1 MRLQA
6 SRARRKG
13 RVAETLQGARVQDA
27 AARQRRARILWFDGL
42 AVDIRN
48 SRMYHVLERL
58 LHGDLWS
65 DVQNDPVMAGPW
77 FIYGPA
83 QCGKTHLARA
93 LAAYWNKQSQQR
105 SICTTAT
112 EFASAFADAVDDRRF
127 HAWCKRCAALGLL
140 VIDDLHCLP
149 DRQDVQRE
157 LVRLLDDFS
166 ARGSLLVATSRL
178 ELAECEH
185 LPAELVSRFQ
195 SGLSLE
201 LAAPGPDARLG
212 LVERLAAQA
221 HLVLE
226 ARAARALAYHPWS
239 NVPELA
245 EAVDVLARSAG
256 ACKNGAAS
264 SGTCNGM
271 GSRVGAQRALGEKE
285 VRRCLGLRQPQQ
297 AASLRQIA
305 QRTARHFRLPLAEL
319 KGPSRR
325 RAVTTARGVAA
336 YLARQLT
343 GCSLEAIGQ
352 FLGGRDHTTI
362 LHACQQTEQ
371 LLRRD
376 AAVREAIKELT
387 RMLSRW

>member
-1 MRLQA
+1 MRPQT

-13 RVAETLQGARVQDA
+13 RVADAPHGEGVQNAAGA
-27 AARQRRARILWFDGL
+27 QRRARILWFDGL
-42 AVDIRN
+42 AVERRN
-48 SRMYHVLERL
+48 SCMYHVLQRL
-58 LHGDLWS
+58 LDGELWI
-65 DVQNDPVMAGPW
+65 DVHNDPVLAGPW

-93 LAAYWNKQSQQR
+93 LTAHWNKQNQQP
-105 SICTTAT
+105 SVCTTAT
-112 EFASAFADAVDDRRF
+112 EFACAYADAVDNRRL
-127 HAWCKRCAALGLL
+127 HAWGKRCATLGLL

-157 LVRLLDDFS
+157 LVRLLEQFS
-166 ARGSLLVATSRL
+166 NRRALLVVTSRL
-178 ELAECEH
+178 ELTECEH
-185 LPAELVSRFQ
+185 LPADLVSRLQ
-195 SGLSLE
+195 AGLSLE
-201 LAAPGPDARLG
+201 LTVPRADARLG
-212 LVERLAAQA
+212 LVERLATQA
-221 HLVLE
+221 HIVLE
-226 ARAARALAYHPWS
+226 PRAARALAYHPWS
-239 NVPELA
+239 NVPELI
-245 EAVDVLARSAG
+245 EAIDVLARTTAV
-256 ACKNGAAS
+256 CKKGTFAS
-264 SGTCNGM
+264 GRCNGIH
-271 GSRVGAQRALGEKE
+271 GQSQRVLGEQE
-285 VRRCLGLRQPQQ
+285 VRRRLGLRQPRH
-297 AASLRQIA
+297 AASLRRIA

-343 GCSLEAIGQ
+343 GCSLEAIGE

-371 LLRRD
+371 LSRQD